1 MLNVS
6 NYFKHYKI
14 ESRVS
19 RHMHALVLLDETD
32 VRHQSALRLV

>member
-1 MLNVS
+1 MYQIISNITNVV
-6 NYFKHYKI
+6 

-19 RHMHALVLLDETD
+19 RHMHALVLPDETD